1 MKINLTGR
9 KKKLLACT
17 FALLLCVA
25 VVAVTGKSG
34 EVMPHDGDVLVD
46 SLNVSEITT
55 DGVEKGV
62 VDDSSLV
69 TSDDIT
75 ELENKDS
82 YFDEMRA
89 TIDMDR
95 NQVLAMLTDVIEE
108 AATEKEKDNATAQ
121 KLKIIDYMDKEKI
134 IENLISTKGLPECLV
149 LLTDNAVNVTVNKD
163 DLVQSDV
170 AKICDIVMRETGRS
184 ASQIVIQSKF

>member
-1 MKINLTGR
+1 MKINLTGH
-9 KKKLLACT
+9 KKKVLACT
-17 FALLLCVA
+17 LALILCIA

-55 DGVEKGV
+55 DGVEKGA

-170 AKICDIVMRETGRS
+170 AKICDVVMRETGRS